1 MIKKIFLT
9 FVILINFA
17 NTLHASDKDKIINKL
32 KNINNLSFDFK
43 QTINEKTEKG
53 NCIIKYPKKIFCL
66 YKNKSRKI
74 IVSNG
79 KSLAIKNQN
88 NNQYYLYPLKKTP
101 LELILN
107 KEFIIGQIKNLKGR
121 NINNKYINYTI
132 IKNNNK
138 INFFFDKKNFN
149 LIGWQTEDIYQNLVI
164 TYIYKIKINQ
174 KIKEN
179 IFKLPK
185 RN

>member
-1 MIKKIFLT
+1 MIKKKILIF
-9 FVILINFA
+9 FILINLT
-17 NTLHASDKDKIINKL
+17 NTVFASDKDKIINKL
-32 KNINNLSFDFK
+32 KNINNLSFNFK

-53 NCIIKYPKKIFCL
+53 NCIIEYPKKMFCL
-66 YKNKSRKI
+66 YNNKSKKI

-107 KEFIIGQIKNLKGR
+107 KDFIIDQIKNLEGR
-121 NINNKYINYTI
+121 NIDNKYINYTI

-149 LIGWQTEDIYQNLVI
+149 LIGWQTEDIYQDLVI
-164 TYIYKIKINQ
+164 TYLYKMKINQ